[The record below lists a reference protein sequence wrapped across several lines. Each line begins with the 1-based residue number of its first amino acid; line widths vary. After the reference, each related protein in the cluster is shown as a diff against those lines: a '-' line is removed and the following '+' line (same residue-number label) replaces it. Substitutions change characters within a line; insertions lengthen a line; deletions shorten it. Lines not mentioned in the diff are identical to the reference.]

1 MIVGNVEPYCKNSD
15 AVQHAHP
22 EERLAV
28 GRFEAVALI
37 FGFSCRYRDEGGS

>member
-28 GRFEAVALI
+28 GRFETAAGI
-37 FGFSCRYRDEGGS
+37 FGFSCCYWDEGGS